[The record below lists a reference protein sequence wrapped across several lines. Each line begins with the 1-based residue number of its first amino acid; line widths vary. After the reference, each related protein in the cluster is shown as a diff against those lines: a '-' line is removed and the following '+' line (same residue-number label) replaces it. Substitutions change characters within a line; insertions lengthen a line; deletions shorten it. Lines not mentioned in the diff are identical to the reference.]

1 MPTTNR
7 ALPKVVTRA
16 EWLVARQE
24 LLTKEKEL
32 THRRHV
38 QAGHEFLGVERAVLF
53 QKVHEGAAR
62 PNGRR

>member
-1 MPTTNR
+1 
-7 ALPKVVTRA
+7 VTRA